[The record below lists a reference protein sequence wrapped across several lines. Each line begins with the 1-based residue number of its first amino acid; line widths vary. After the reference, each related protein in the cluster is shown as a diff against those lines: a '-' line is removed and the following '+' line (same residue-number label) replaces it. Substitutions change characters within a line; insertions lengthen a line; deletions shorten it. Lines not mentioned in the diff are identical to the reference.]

1 MFYTLHLEGFLLL
14 VAVAATV
21 TVLIGL
27 LLDVDHPVFEPALE
41 PQCKPL
47 PRAAQTYKGSTGQK
61 QGKER
66 EEGCSES
73 LQVCNPSLRVYFKS

>member
-1 MFYTLHLEGFLLL
+1 MFYTLHFEGFLL
-14 VAVAATV
+14 VAVEATV

-66 EEGCSES
+66 GG
-73 LQVCNPSLRVYFKS
+73 LQQVPASV